1 MPSSRTDQ
9 RIPEGTFDRTP
20 FEVDRDR
27 VLYSYEFRRLAG
39 VTQAANASE
48 GPNLHNRLTHSL
60 KVAQVG
66 RRLAQYLLKRYP
78 TEVGECGGLD
88 IDVVETAC
96 LAHDLG
102 HPPFGHAAESVLNSE
117 LAKVDT
123 CLGFEGNAQSFRTVV
138 YRSIRRTS
146 SDGMNLAVAT
156 LNAVLKYPWSQ
167 ADQQGQT
174 KKKWGYYPEE
184 SEAFE
189 FARGLV
195 GPNRLHNQTLE
206 AAAMD
211 LADDI
216 AYSVHDVDDF
226 YRAGMIPLDQLIC
239 GAGERHRFLEW
250 VSCHSKSSDFG
261 FSVADVLEM
270 GNNYFDSLLRTAKCL
285 VSPFVNTRE
294 QLQDLHT
301 LTSLHITRFL
311 GCLDGPV
318 PFEINPAAET
328 QIVRSRW
335 LNFEIM
341 ILKLLM
347 QRYVY
352 QDNSLLAQQHGHKRL
367 IAEVFHALRISIGD
381 HGGNGMVPRRFEL
394 DAREAKGDQI
404 LAARLA
410 ADIVCS
416 MDEPQILMFYQRLL
430 GIRPGILAERLIY

>member
-1 MPSSRTDQ
+1 MSVSREQ
-9 RIPEGTFDRTP
+9 RQIEEPKYERTP

-66 RRLAQYLLKRYP
+66 RRLAQYLALRFP
-78 TEVGECGGLD
+78 AEVVDCGGLD
-88 IDVVETAC
+88 VDVVECAC

-102 HPPFGHAAESVLNSE
+102 HPPFGHAAEDVLNSS
-117 LAKVDT
+117 LQAIDHN
-123 CLGFEGNAQSFRTVV
+123 LGFEGNAQSFRVV
-138 YRSIRRTS
+138 VNRSIRRTS
-146 SDGMNLAVAT
+146 SDGLNLTSAT
-156 LNAVLKYPWSQ
+156 LNSILKYPWAQ
-167 ADQQGQT
+167 ADERGRA
-174 KKKWGYYPEE
+174 KRKWGFYPEE
-184 SEAFE
+184 VDAFN
-189 FARGLV
+189 FARIHL
-195 GPNRLHNQTLE
+195 PESRRNSQTLE

-226 YRAGMIPLDQLIC
+226 YRAGMIPLDQLIS
-239 GAGERHRFLEW
+239 GTDARSHFLEW
-250 VSCHSKSSDFG
+250 VCCNPKASALG
-261 FSVADVLEM
+261 FSPLDVSTK
-270 GNNYFDSLLRTAKCL
+270 GNEYFDSLKAAVSLRA
-285 VSPFVNTRE
+285 PFENTRE
-294 QLQDLHT
+294 QLQDLHA
-301 LTSLHITRFL
+301 LTSSHITRFL
-311 GCLDGPV
+311 GCNGELSPIELD
-318 PFEINPAAET
+318 PAADT
-328 QIVRSRW
+328 QIIRPQW

-367 IAEVFHALRISIGD
+367 IKEVFYTLVESIEDQGGD
-381 HGGNGMVPRRFEL
+381 GMVPRRFEL
-394 DAREAKGDQI
+394 EAQEARGDRH

-416 MDEPQILMFYQRLL
+416 MDEPQILMLYQRLL
-430 GIRPGILAERLIY
+430 GIRPGILAERLIH

>member
-1 MPSSRTDQ
+1 MTPSREQ
-9 RIPEGTFDRTP
+9 RQIEEPTYERTP

-66 RRLAQYLLKRYP
+66 RRLAQYLKLRFP
-78 TEVGECGGLD
+78 GEVESCGGLD
-88 IDVVETAC
+88 VDVVECAC

-102 HPPFGHAAESVLNSE
+102 HPPFGHAAEEVLNRCLGAIDPS
-117 LAKVDT
+117 
-123 CLGFEGNAQSFRTVV
+123 LGFEGNAQSFRVV
-138 YRSIRRTS
+138 VRRAIRRTR
-146 SDGMNLAVAT
+146 SDGLNLTSAT
-156 LNAVLKYPWSQ
+156 LNAILKYPW
-167 ADQQGQT
+167 AEGDMKGKET
-174 KKKWGYYPEE
+174 RKWGFYPEE
-184 SEAFE
+184 TEAFQ
-189 FARGLV
+189 FARTHAPNGRTGL
-195 GPNRLHNQTLE
+195 QTLE

-226 YRAGMIPLDQLIC
+226 YRAGMIPLDQLIN
-239 GAGERHRFLEW
+239 GTDARTSFLDW
-250 VSCHSKSSDFG
+250 ICCHPKARSLG
-261 FSVADVLEM
+261 FSPPEVNTK
-270 GNNYFDSLLRTAKCL
+270 GNEYFESLRAASSLRA
-285 VSPFVNTRE
+285 PFVNTRE

-301 LTSLHITRFL
+301 LTSSHITRFL
-311 GCLDGPV
+311 GCAEELSPIQID
-318 PFEINPAAET
+318 PAADV
-328 QIVRSRW
+328 QIARPRW

-367 IAEVFHALRISIGD
+367 INEVFRALMNSIEA
-381 HGGNGMVPRRFEL
+381 HGSDGMVPRRFE
-394 DAREAKGDQI
+394 REAQDAKGESL

-410 ADIVCS
+410 ADIICS
-416 MDEPQILMFYQRLL
+416 MDEPQILMLYQRLL
-430 GIRPGILAERLIY
+430 GIRPGILAERLIH